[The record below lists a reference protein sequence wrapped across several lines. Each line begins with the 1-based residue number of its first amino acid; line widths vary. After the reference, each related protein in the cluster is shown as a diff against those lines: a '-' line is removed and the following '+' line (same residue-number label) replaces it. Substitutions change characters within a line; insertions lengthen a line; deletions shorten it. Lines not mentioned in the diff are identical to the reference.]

1 MLAFIKRNL
10 DYDIIGRLFRD
21 MYLGVNELTV
31 VENMDDNLISRDCRG
46 VTYRGRPG

>member
-10 DYDIIGRLFRD
+10 DYDIIGRLFWD

-31 VENMDDNLISRDCRG
+31 VDNMDDNLISRGCRG
-46 VTYRGRPG
+46 VTYRD